1 MNDTKHI
8 AIADDHTMVRKG
20 LCALINLF
28 PGYEVVL
35 EAGNGKELTDSIDT
49 LRPPDIILLDIVM
62 PVMDGYRTAAWLTA
76 NCPGSRI
83 LALSTMESES
93 AILGMIRS
101 GARGYLHKDAE
112 PSELK
117 FAFSE
122 VLGLGYYFNDH
133 VSRQTIQSAV
143 AISAEQAA
151 QGEAIRLTDRE
162 RTFLQLACSEKTY
175 HEIASEM
182 YVSERTVDGY
192 RESLFKKLKVT
203 SRVGLALYAIRNGI
217 VVL

>member
-35 EAGNGKELTDSIDT
+35 EASNGKDLID
-49 LRPPDIILLDIVM
+49 LIDPHHPPDIILLDIVM
-62 PVMDGYRTAAWLTA
+62 PEMDGYRTAAWLTA
-76 NCPGSRI
+76 NYPSIRI

-93 AILGMIRS
+93 AILRMVRS

-112 PSELK
+112 PGELK

-122 VLGLGYYFNDH
+122 VLGLGYYFNDY
-133 VSRQTIQSAV
+133 VSRQTIQSAGDLTG
-143 AISAEQAA
+143 EQAG
-151 QGEAIRLTDRE
+151 QEGVPRLTDRE

-175 HEIASEM
+175 YEIAAEM
-182 YVSERTVDGY
+182 FVSERTVDGY
-192 RESLFKKLKVT
+192 RESLFKKLKVI
-203 SRVGLALYAIRNGI
+203 SRVGLALYAIRNGLVYI
-217 VVL
+217 